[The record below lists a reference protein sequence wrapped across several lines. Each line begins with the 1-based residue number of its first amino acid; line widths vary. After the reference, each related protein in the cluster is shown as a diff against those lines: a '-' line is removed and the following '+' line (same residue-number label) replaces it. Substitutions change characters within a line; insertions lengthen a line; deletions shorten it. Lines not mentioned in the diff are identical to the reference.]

1 MDEIA
6 SGVDETNPNHPST
19 STQAAA
25 AHGNETPETS
35 TKCTCTCNLHH
46 SRTPSEEIDILND
59 NGILRMDMSKIIDQT
74 GLPTYDAALKLES
87 YGYV

>member
-1 MDEIA
+1 MI
-6 SGVDETNPNHPST
+6 GVEEADTNNPST
-19 STQAAA
+19 SSQAHANDG
-25 AHGNETPETS
+25 HNPDTP